1 MAAARHELKED
12 ELPVSDFYTLLG
24 ARTYVRTDRRI
35 VALCALQGGARKE
48 LKLYEWNYKGG
59 DKGWKVALAN
69 INVAG
74 INLKQLA
81 ADAEALAA
89 EHGIPLNWR

>member
-1 MAAARHELKED
+1 MSAARHELKEN

-24 ARTYVRTDRRI
+24 ARTYVRSNRRI
-35 VALCALQGGARKE
+35 VALCALGTKYGKE

-59 DKGWKVALAN
+59 EKGWKVALAN

-81 ADAEALAA
+81 TDAEALAA
-89 EHGIPLNWR
+89 EHGIPLKWD

>member
-1 MAAARHELKED
+1 MPAERHTLGEN
-12 ELPVSDFYTLLG
+12 ELPISDYYTLLG
-24 ARTYVRTDRRI
+24 SRTYVRTSRRI
-35 VALCALQGGARKE
+35 VALCAVQSKFGKE
-48 LKLYEWNYKGG
+48 LKLYEWNFRGE
-59 DKGWKVALAN
+59 DKGWKVGLAN

-89 EHGIPLNWR
+89 EHAIPLKWT